1 MKTRFPKK
9 EKEFSEKVIKINRV
23 TRVVKGG
30 RRLRFRAT
38 VVAGD
43 HRGRVGMGV
52 AKANEVSDAVTK
64 AATKAKASLIT
75 VPIVN
80 NTIPHVILAKFGSA
94 KVLLKPATEGTG
106 VIAGGAVRDILD
118 LAGIKNVVGKM
129 IGSRNKLNSSHATLE
144 ALKLLRTK
152 EAIFIG
158 RGREIK
164 SATPKDTTVKTETA
178 VKKEEPKKTTKK
190 PSAKPASPKKS

>member
-1 MKTRFPKK
+1 MKTRMPKK

-38 VVAGD
+38 VIAGD

-52 AKANEVSDAVTK
+52 AKANEVSDAVSK
-64 AATKAKASLIT
+64 AATKAKDNLIT
-75 VPIVN
+75 VPIIN
-80 NTIPHVILAKFGSA
+80 NSIPHEIFAKFGSA
-94 KVLLKPATEGTG
+94 RVLLKPATEGTG

-118 LAGIKNVVGKM
+118 LCGIKNVVGKM

-152 EAIFIG
+152 ENVYAC
-158 RGREIK
+158 RGKE
-164 SATPKDTTVKTETA
+164 VKTKVNKAPETNTPA
-178 VKKEEPKKTTKK
+178 Q
-190 PSAKPASPKKS
+190 SAKPTKKTPAKPQATKKS